1 MSDMKRVPVSTR
13 AWHGD
18 TPLDLTFPGSWDVIL
33 CHMKGHA
40 APPLDEAGLRAAF
53 QNPIGTDPL
62 HKLARGK
69 KEVGIL
75 IDDMTRPTQIADF
88 IPMVLE
94 ELKAAG
100 IKDESIRFMMALG
113 AHGAYTRTDF
123 VKKLGEDVV
132 ARYPVYNHN
141 LYENCTLVGKTSRG
155 TRVTINAEVAAC
167 DLKIGIGCIVPHV
180 YTGFGG
186 GAKILL
192 PGISS
197 METIE
202 ANHESL
208 RYTLLQTP
216 MGKEIGLGRYERNP
230 VRLDMVEAARLAGLD
245 VIVNAL
251 VNVNR
256 QTTALFVGD
265 VEEAFLA
272 GARLGETH
280 YATNLVEEAN
290 VVVANCYGKGSEA
303 FLALPACLPFF
314 SFEPAKDFVVVVSAP
329 EGQVTHYMYGPF
341 GRDTMGRHFRK
352 RPAVSDIPGLNRMI
366 VFSSAGDKA
375 GENWIRLEGSKV
387 ARTWS
392 EVLQMLK
399 ETYGD
404 RAKVA
409 VVPDATIQYFP
420 GGQKEST

>member
-1 MSDMKRVPVSTR
+1 MSDTKTVTVPTR

-18 TPLDLTFPGSWDVIL
+18 TPLDLTFPGSWDVTA

-62 HKLARGK
+62 RKLAEGK
-69 KEVGIL
+69 KEVAII
-75 IDDMTRPTQIADF
+75 IDDMTRPTRIADF
-88 IPMVLE
+88 IPIVLE
-94 ELKAAG
+94 ELKAGG
-100 IKDESIRFMMALG
+100 IKDEGIRFVMGLG
-113 AHGAYTRTDF
+113 AHGAYARTDF

-155 TRVTINAEVAAC
+155 TRVMINAEVASC

-192 PGISS
+192 PGVCS

-208 RYTLLQTP
+208 RYTVFQTP
-216 MGKEIGLGRYERNP
+216 MASEIGLGKYEKNP
-230 VRLDMVEAARLAGLD
+230 VRLDMVEAARLARVD
-245 VIVNAL
+245 FIINAL

-256 QTTALFVGD
+256 RTTALFAGD

-272 GARLGETH
+272 GAKLGETH
-280 YATNLVEEAN
+280 YATEIVEGAD

-303 FLALPACLPFF
+303 ILALPVCMPFF
-314 SFEPAKDFVVVVSAP
+314 SFEPAKDFVVIVSAP
-329 EGQVTHYMYGPF
+329 EGQVTHYIYGPF
-341 GRDTMGRHFRK
+341 GKGTAGRHFQRL
-352 RPAVSDIPGLNRMI
+352 PAASDIPGMNRMI
-366 VFSSAGDKA
+366 VFSSSGDKA
-375 GENWIRLEGSKV
+375 GENWIGLTGSKV
-387 ARTWS
+387 TRTWG

-399 ETYGD
+399 EAHGD
-404 RAKVA
+404 RARVA
-409 VVPDATIQYFP
+409 VVPDATIQYFLE
-420 GGQKEST
+420 GKKE